1 MGTKAAKEALTDAQT
16 EIESINLEKKQLYQQ
31 WNSSLIGMRRRDE
44 AHAALLEAIEQQKQ
58 KLLTLNQEI
67 EAYKKS
73 IAKSQEE
80 NEKLT
85 LLSNQRDTEL
95 ATIKR
100 HLTIAQ
106 NKFDALKHQFATY

>member
-44 AHAALLEAIEQQKQ
+44 AHAALVEAIEQHKQ
-58 KLLTLNQEI
+58 KLLTLDQEI

-85 LLSNQRDTEL
+85 LISNQRDTEL
-95 ATIKR
+95 ATIKK
-100 HLTIAQ
+100 Q
-106 NKFDALKHQFATY
+106 